1 MPESKTIAPCGLW
14 QSPISPRMLSQRL
27 RLEDV
32 QWDSDGHTL
41 VWLEGRSDRGVLV
54 GRMEGNARRDLTSEQ
69 SVRGGV
75 GYGGG
80 EFTMAD
86 GRIFYTDKGGQLF
99 TRSLG
104 QGEAMLLTPLFG
116 AAVSPALSPDGKWL
130 VYVFSDGKT
139 DLLGLV
145 DSEGHAWPAKLA
157 VGADFYMQPNW
168 HPSGKMLAWVEWD
181 HPNMPWDGTRLI
193 LAKMEDEP
201 PRVTER
207 KVVTGDG
214 DTPVSQP
221 RFSPDG
227 RWLSYLAADGDWE
240 DLVVMDIASG
250 ERRILVKGDGFAL
263 APLAWIQGIRSYG
276 WSHTGESLYYL
287 RYSKGYATL
296 WQVEFENGRSRP
308 IDVAPYT
315 WIQQLS
321 VNPQRDELAFVASAP
336 SVPDRVVRWD
346 GDALQVEARS
356 DSEMI
361 ASEFLPN
368 PRLVTWQAED
378 KTTVQGFYYPPANPR
393 FTSDELLP
401 AILNIH
407 GGPTSEAMLHYSAE
421 IAYFTSR
428 GYAFMEVNYRGSSGY
443 GRTFREKLYQ
453 HWGDLDAVDASGAAH
468 ALIDQGLA
476 DAKRLVI
483 KGGSAGGYTV
493 LNALIRYPGLFKAG
507 ICSYGVSNLFLL
519 NLETHKFEAHYNDS
533 LVGILPEAAAR
544 FHAWS
549 PQFHLDA
556 IRDALA
562 VFQGKEDK
570 VVSPDQAD
578 IIVQALQR
586 NHVPYIF
593 HLYDGEG
600 HGFRKPET
608 ILDYYQQVEKFLLQ
622 YVLFGNA

>member
-1 MPESKTIAPCGLW
+1 
-14 QSPISPRMLSQRL
+14 MLSQRL

-54 GRMEGNARRDLTSEQ
+54 GRAEGDARRDLTSEQ

-80 EFTMAD
+80 EFTVA
-86 GRIFYTDKGGQLF
+86 GGCIFYTDRGGQLF

-104 QGEAMLLTPLFG
+104 QGQATVLTPPFG

-130 VYVFSDGKT
+130 TYIFSDGQT

-145 DSEGHAWPAKLA
+145 DSAGRAWPGKLSD
-157 VGADFYMQPNW
+157 GADFYMQPVW
-168 HPSGKMLAWVEWD
+168 HPSGEMLAWVEWD
-181 HPNMPWDGTRLI
+181 HPNMPWDGTRI
-193 LAKMEDEP
+193 VLAKLDGEP
-201 PRVTER
+201 PIVAER
-207 KVVTGDG
+207 KIVAGDAI
-214 DTPVSQP
+214 TPVSQP

-240 DLVVMDIASG
+240 DLVVMDVTSG
-250 ERRILVKGDGFAL
+250 EKRILVKGDGFAL
-263 APLAWIQGIRSYG
+263 AQLAWVQGVRSYD
-276 WSHTGESLYYL
+276 WSHSGDRLYYL
-287 RYSKGYATL
+287 RYAQGGTTL
-296 WQVEFENGRSRP
+296 WQGELGSGRSTL
-308 IDVAPYT
+308 IEIAPYA

-321 VNPQRDELAFVASAP
+321 VNPQKDELAFIASAP
-336 SVPDRVVRWD
+336 SIPDRVVRWD
-346 GDALQVEARS
+346 GHALHVEARC

-361 ASEFLPN
+361 ESGFLPT
-368 PRLVTWQAED
+368 PRLVTWLASD
-378 KTTVQGFYYPPANPR
+378 KTPVQGFYYPPTNVNFASN
-393 FTSDELLP
+393 ELP
-401 AILNIH
+401 PVILNFH
-407 GGPTSEAMLHYSAE
+407 GGPTSEATLRYSAE
-421 IAYFTSR
+421 AVYFTSR

-443 GRTFREKLYQ
+443 GRTYRELLRQ
-453 HWGDLDAVDASGAAH
+453 HWGDVDTEDASGAAH

-507 ICSYGVSNLFLL
+507 LCSYGVSNLFLL

-533 LVGILPEAAAR
+533 MVGILPEAAAR

-570 VVSPDQAD
+570 VVLPDQAD
-578 IIVQALQR
+578 VIIQALQR

-593 HLYDGEG
+593 RLYEGEG

-608 ILDYYQQVEKFLLQ
+608 ILDYYQQVDKFLIQ

>member
-1 MPESKTIAPCGLW
+1 MTESKTIAPCGLW

-32 QWDSDGHTL
+32 QWDSDGRTL
-41 VWLEGRSDRGVLV
+41 VWLEGRSDRGTLV
-54 GRMEGNARRDLTSEQ
+54 GRVEGDARRDLTSEQ
-69 SVRGGV
+69 SVCGGV

-80 EFTMAD
+80 EFTVA
-86 GRIFYTDKGGQLF
+86 GSRIFFTDKGGQLF

-104 QGEAMLLTPLFG
+104 QGEAKLLTPPFG
-116 AAVSPALSPDGKWL
+116 AAVSPTLSPDGKWL

-139 DLLGLV
+139 DLLGMV
-145 DSEGHAWPAKLA
+145 DSEGRAWPAKLV
-157 VGADFYMQPNW
+157 VGADFYMQPIW

-181 HPNMPWDGTRLI
+181 HPNMSWDGARI
-193 LAKMEDEP
+193 VLAKLEGES
-201 PRVTER
+201 PRVIGR
-207 KVVTGDG
+207 KVVAGDEK
-214 DTPVSQP
+214 TPVSQP

-227 RWLSYLAADGDWE
+227 RWLSYLTADGDWE
-240 DLVVMDIASG
+240 DLVVMDITSG
-250 ERRILVKGDGFAL
+250 EKRVLVKGDGFAL
-263 APLAWIQGIRSYG
+263 APLAWVQGVRSYG

-287 RYSKGYATL
+287 RYAQGSATL
-296 WQVEFENGRSRP
+296 WQVELGNGHSTP
-308 IDVAPYT
+308 IDVSSYT

-321 VNPQRDELAFVASAP
+321 VNPQKDELAFIASAP
-336 SVPDRVVRWD
+336 SIPDRVVRWD
-346 GDALQVEARS
+346 GQALHIEARC

-361 ASEFLPN
+361 APDFLPV

-378 KTTVQGFYYPPANPR
+378 KTPVQGFYYPPTNPN
-393 FTSDELLP
+393 FTSAELPP
-401 AILNIH
+401 AILNFH
-407 GGPTSEAMLHYSAE
+407 GGPTSEATLRYSAE
-421 IAYFTSR
+421 AAYFTSR

-443 GRTFREKLYQ
+443 GRTYRETLRQ
-453 HWGDLDAVDASGAAH
+453 HWGDLDTEDASGAAH

-483 KGGSAGGYTV
+483 RGGSAGGFTV
-493 LNALIRYPGLFKAG
+493 LNALIRYLGLFKAG
-507 ICSYGVSNLFLL
+507 ICLYGVSNLFLL
-519 NLETHKFEAHYNDS
+519 NLETHKFEAHYNDT

-570 VVSPDQAD
+570 VVLPDQAE

-586 NHVPYIF
+586 NHVPYIY
-593 HLYDGEG
+593 HLYEGEG

-608 ILDYYQQVEKFLLQ
+608 VLDYYQQVEKFLLQ